1 MKSVGKGR
9 RWRLFYAAGY
19 LAYVVWVIHLSI
31 NDFGRVH
38 REYRRVEAQ
47 QQPARIKKIAG
58 QELFDSC
65 REEALRTTG
74 LLPKSDEACKSP
86 PAAVLAAR
94 QKEVAKRLEDR
105 RKRARNKLV
114 VFYVSFVVMF
124 IVVPPLLVYW
134 LALFIVRIYASVRGD
149 NEDS

>member
-31 NDFGRVH
+31 NNFGRVH
-38 REYRRVEAQ
+38 REFRRVEAQ
-47 QQPARIKKIAG
+47 QQPARIEEIAR
-58 QELFDSC
+58 QELFEAC
-65 REEALRTTG
+65 REETLRTTG

-86 PAAVLAAR
+86 SAAVLSER
-94 QKEVAKRLEDR
+94 RKEVAKRLEDR
-105 RKRARNKLV
+105 RWRARNKLI

-134 LALFIVRIYASVRGD
+134 LALFIVRIYGSVWGD
-149 NEDS
+149 EDG